1 MRKVYLVMRQYREE
15 KKEIVA
21 VYGIEQDA
29 EACVERN
36 AINDWNSGN
45 TRTDYTIDERIV
57 Y

>member
-1 MRKVYLVMRQYREE
+1 MRQYREE
-15 KKEIVA
+15 EKEIVA

-36 AINDWNSGN
+36 AISDWNAGN
-45 TRTDYTIDERIV
+45 TDYTIDERIV

>member
-15 KKEIVA
+15 EKEIVA

-45 TRTDYTIDERIV
+45 TRTDYTIKPGS
-57 Y
+57 

>member
-1 MRKVYLVMRQYREE
+1 
-15 KKEIVA
+15 
-21 VYGIEQDA
+21 
-29 EACVERN
+29 VERN